1 MIMTALD
8 WETMWNTRDQ
18 LVEELK
24 TSDLLPERSLYIR
37 REDGGVFA
45 LAVKKDVP
53 RVLSFDWD
61 GASCRHHALEQPRIA
76 PSEYVVQ
83 PGGFGGMFGL
93 GEKGAQGWMLRVLDG
108 TALVWE
114 TPVLPG
120 MTAIGDLF
128 FREDRFLN
136 GRRKK
141 GTVPHWQLCPE
152 DEQRCEEILA
162 VWERLLAGVNTR

>member
-1 MIMTALD
+1 MPGYD
-8 WETMWNTRDQ
+8 WETMWTARDR

-24 TSDLLPERSLYIR
+24 NKGLLPERSLYIR

-45 LAVKKDVP
+45 LGVRKQAP

-61 GASCRHHALEQPRIA
+61 GAECRYRALESACIVLT
-76 PSEYVVQ
+76 EYDVT

-93 GEKGAQGWMLRVLDG
+93 GEKGAHGWMLHVLEAE
-108 TALVWE
+108 ALVWQ

-120 MTAIGDLF
+120 ITAIADLLY
-128 FREDRFLN
+128 REDRFLN

-141 GTVPHWQLCPE
+141 GTIPHWQLCPE
-152 DEQRCEEILA
+152 DAARCGEIFTVWQRLMEE
-162 VWERLLAGVNTR
+162 AGNP

>member
-1 MIMTALD
+1 MTAID
-8 WETMWNTRDQ
+8 WETMWKTRDQ

-24 TSDLLPERSLYIR
+24 NSGLLPERSLYIR

-45 LAVKKDVP
+45 LAVRTDAP
-53 RVLSFDWD
+53 RVLSFDWN
-61 GASCRHHALEQPRIA
+61 GTSCRYRALENPHIA
-76 PSEYVVQ
+76 LSEYDVQ

-93 GEKGAQGWMLRVLDG
+93 GEKGAHGWMLRVLDG
-108 TALVWE
+108 ASLVWE

-120 MTAIGDLF
+120 MTAIADLL

-141 GTVPHWQLCPE
+141 GTVPHWQLMPE
-152 DEQRCEEILA
+152 DEQRCEEIIA
-162 VWERLLAGVNTR
+162 VWERLLAGVNAR

>member
-1 MIMTALD
+1 MTQFNL
-8 WETMWNTRDQ
+8 ETMWDVRDQ

-24 TSDLLPERSLYIR
+24 VRGLLPERSLYIR

-45 LAVKKDVP
+45 LSIRKQTP
-53 RVLSFDWD
+53 RVLSFDWE
-61 GASCRHHALEQPRIA
+61 GTECRYRTLERVSI
-76 PSEYVVQ
+76 SLTEYDVA

-93 GEKGAQGWMLRVLDG
+93 GEKGAHGWMFSVLEAG
-108 TALVWE
+108 TLVWQ

-120 MTAIGDLF
+120 MTAIADLF

-152 DEQRCEEILA
+152 DAERCEEIFS
-162 VWERLLAGVNTR
+162 VWDKLLQEAADGC